1 MRQDRRVKKE
11 NEPQETQENRLVLGG
26 AQYVVAGI
34 IGELED
40 VGREGSLLLGGVA
53 ILCGILEDNGAHVA
67 VQIGVSQAVARL
79 RLHSLFSEMSHLPMN
94 SPFTYI

>member
-1 MRQDRRVKKE
+1 MRQDRWVKKE
-11 NEPQETQENRLVLGG
+11 NEPQENTLVLGG
-26 AQYVVAGI
+26 APHVVVGI

-40 VGREGSLLLGGVA
+40 VGREGSLSLGGVA
-53 ILCGILEDNGAHVA
+53 ILCSVLEDYEAHVA

-79 RLHSLFSEMSHLPMN
+79 RPHSLLSETSHLPMN